1 MLKNTVIISLLFVI
15 CNVSFASTED
25 NQPRFKTLSGVM
37 SIKADLAKVQNG
49 LGVLENLQ
57 QLNGPNR
64 SELEA
69 MKKRLENIKKKYKSQ
84 AFDGMWESTMHAYIS
99 GKEDAIRL
107 DEDKQRDIQ
116 RQKRDAESNG
126 DAYDPTFDD
135 VYICHRQSGARGSK
149 DTEYKEYKYGSYTYR
164 IGDGW
169 TFSSDYVDKINSA
182 RGNLSLSLYRLE
194 KLLPAKLNSGMLMM
208 TQSDVYRE
216 QAPTIYCTLPGG
228 KENPMIARDK
238 ASTAAVQAKAD
249 LEKKRIPP
257 YSESKTNQHEM
268 VCATLDPIVPPPF
281 GAKCVY
287 RYK

>member
-1 MLKNTVIISLLFVI
+1 MLKNTVIISLLFI
-15 CNVSFASTED
+15 ACNISFASSED
-25 NQPRFKTLSGVM
+25 NQPRYKTSPGVM
-37 SIKADLAKVQNG
+37 SLKADFTKIQNG
-49 LGVLENLQ
+49 LGILENLQ

-69 MKKRLENIKKKYKSQ
+69 MKKRLENIKKKYKSE
-84 AFDGMWESTMHAYIS
+84 AFDGMWESTINAYDS
-99 GKEDAIRL
+99 GKQDAIQL
-107 DEDKQRDIQ
+107 DEKTQRNIKRGKQ
-116 RQKRDAESNG
+116 DAESNG

-135 VYICHRQSGARGSK
+135 VYICHRQSGVRGSN
-149 DTEYKEYKYGSYTYR
+149 DTEYKYGSRTYR

-194 KLLPAKLNSGMLMM
+194 KLLPAKLNSGLLMM
-208 TQSDVYRE
+208 TQSDIYRE
-216 QAPTIYCTLPGG
+216 QAPTIYCSLPGG
-228 KENPMIARDK
+228 KENPTIARDK
-238 ASTAAVQAKAD
+238 ASTAAAQAKAD

-268 VCATLDPIVPPPF
+268 ICRTLDPIVPPPF

-287 RYK
+287 HYK